1 MISSDFI
8 FRQQENLVDN
18 QKCQAGF
25 RPLCNK
31 ILFLITYVKI
41 KDQKPCIHKQIIVLK
56 RMKKSVI
63 RVVWYCFFTFA
74 RFSNGLP
81 HRLLGGI
88 ISEDGK
94 ISRFSGCVK
103 MAD

>member
-1 MISSDFI
+1 MAPYIC
-8 FRQQENLVDN
+8 QN
-18 QKCQAGF
+18 QSVQK
-25 RPLCNK
+25 LCIN
-31 ILFLITYVKI
+31 
-41 KDQKPCIHKQIIVLK
+41 KQIIVLK
-56 RMKKSVI
+56 RQIIVLKRQIIVLKMMKKSVI

-94 ISRFSGCVK
+94 FLG
-103 MAD
+103 